1 MRSDAAGWG
10 RCALGPCRFASV
22 GNNDAMLRSAV
33 GGAALALLAVL
44 ATSAPARAD
53 DMCRVV
59 DVELTPAPRLQIA
72 VWLETAAGAYVD
84 TLYLTQLTG
93 TYGLGNRP
101 GLKDFN
107 SAWHWPYGRREFALP
122 IWAHRTGKS
131 FPKVVFQNQDD
142 TNLSHPL
149 SESSDEPYYCR
160 PLQQGETQWDTE
172 TCSSRVFTDKGML
185 SATETSV
192 YPPRA
197 DLMMKPDFDD
207 PAVATYK
214 ELDPFD
220 AVSEATP
227 IGGMDFTTSWPIPS
241 ALPAGD
247 YVVWVEASQESDF
260 NGTYNATTFPPP
272 TRTDGTPLPWSNY
285 GLPARGQPSV
295 VYQVPITISTDQ
307 TIATTSA
314 YAGYGDPEGVD
325 GTLHAPD
332 ATITTDTPGSGAAR
346 LQLTADGSGGTFRVR
361 VAARPEFDSIRPG
374 PASNGQVLTVDER
387 SATVSFVE
395 PGDDGLIGK
404 VMGYELRYR
413 AGDPIT
419 DANFLKSSPVM
430 ATVDPV
436 GPGTVQTIDV
446 GGLLPQTDYYIG
458 VRAFDECKNLGDL
471 LVIHAT
477 TTPRQ
482 PGYVDACFVATAAY
496 GSLMANDVELLRRFR
511 DQYLQSNVLGEL
523 AVETYY
529 SVGPA
534 VAGVVGQSD
543 GLRGVAR
550 AALAPLI
557 ERVRGLHG
565 R

>member
-1 MRSDAAGWG
+1 
-10 RCALGPCRFASV
+10 V
-22 GNNDAMLRSAV
+22 
-33 GGAALALLAVL
+33 LLAVL

-59 DVELTPAPRLQIA
+59 DVEFTPAPDLQIA
-72 VWLETAAGAYVD
+72 IWLEKVDGTYVD

-101 GLKDFN
+101 GIKDFN
-107 SAWHWPYGRREFALP
+107 SSWHWPYGRREFALP
-122 IWAHRTGKS
+122 IWAHRTGKT
-131 FPKVVFQNQDD
+131 FPKVVFQNQDE

-149 SESSDEPYYCR
+149 SESSAEPFYCR
-160 PLQQGETQWDTE
+160 PLIDGEPQWDTQ
-172 TCSSRVFTDKGML
+172 TCSSAVYTDKGKL
-185 SATETSV
+185 STIETSV

-197 DLMMKPDFDD
+197 DLTMKQGIDD

-214 ELDPFD
+214 DLDPFD

-227 IGGMDFTTSWPIPS
+227 QGGMDITTSWPIPTD
-241 ALPAGD
+241 LPPGA
-247 YVVWVEASQESDF
+247 YVIWVETSQESDF
-260 NGTYNATTFPPP
+260 NGTYNATTYPPP
-272 TRTDGTPLPWSNY
+272 TRSDGTPLPWSNY

-295 VYQVPITISTDQ
+295 VYKIPITIGTDQ
-307 TIATTSA
+307 TVATTSD
-314 YAGYGDPEGVD
+314 YAGYGDPEGND

-361 VAARPEFDSIRPG
+361 VQARPEFDSIRPG
-374 PASNGQVLTVDER
+374 PASDGKVVNTDER
-387 SATVSFVE
+387 SATVTFVE
-395 PGDDGLIGK
+395 PGDDNLSGT
-404 VMGYELRYR
+404 VMGYEIRYR
-413 AGDPIT
+413 ANDPIT
-419 DANFLKSSPVM
+419 ADNFLKSTPIM
-430 ATVDPV
+430 ETVNPV
-436 GPGTVQTIDV
+436 GPGTTQSITI

-458 VRAFDECKNLGDL
+458 IRAFDECKNLGDL
-471 LVIHAT
+471 LIIHAT
-477 TTPRQ
+477 TTPRM

-496 GSLMANDVELLRRFR
+496 GSIMANDVELLRRFR

-534 VAGVVGQSD
+534 VAGVVDQSD
-543 GLRGVAR
+543 GLRGMAR
-550 AALAPLI
+550 AVLAPVV
-557 ERVRGLHG
+557 EWVRGLHG